1 MERQFVGLGQQKHQN
16 QRIGVFVDC
25 ANIQISAKRV
35 YQSGLNYADI
45 LLAAT
50 DSRKLAYAIVYCV
63 ESEDSEPGAYYEFL
77 RKSGYDVKI
86 KDLKVFRDGSKKG
99 DWDIGICIDVIILSE
114 MLDTVVLVTGDGDFL
129 PLVEYLKNRGK
140 RVEVMSIRE
149 TTAGKLIEAA
159 DSYQDLGQDGVFL
172 YFKEPAY

>member
-99 DWDIGICIDVIILSE
+99 DWDIGICIDADKKAG
-114 MLDTVVLVTGDGDFL
+114 DTANTLFETARNNAQATFQNDVRTCLGLPMPQTPPMPANSTSTAPTTG
-129 PLVEYLKNRGK
+129 N
-140 RVEVMSIRE
+140 
-149 TTAGKLIEAA
+149 
-159 DSYQDLGQDGVFL
+159 
-172 YFKEPAY
+172 